1 MGRFRPLH
9 WGLIWILLKFEQATM
24 AKKNGIPQE
33 TKDDPLKVFN
43 SKLNALKMDDKKHEV
58 DDNSTGM
65 AAGLK
70 YASEFSAAVLVGVFF
85 GYIADKF
92 IGTTPWGLLAGL
104 VFGFGAGVLNVVRAA
119 KEGMDGT

>member
-1 MGRFRPLH
+1 
-9 WGLIWILLKFEQATM
+9 
-24 AKKNGIPQE
+24 
-33 TKDDPLKVFN
+33 
-43 SKLNALKMDDKKHEV
+43 MDDKKHEV

-85 GYIADKF
+85 GYLADKF

-104 VFGFGAGVLNVVRAA
+104 FLGLVQAFKRCTRCKRRNGWYLIAL
-119 KEGMDGT
+119 TY

>member
-1 MGRFRPLH
+1 M
-9 WGLIWILLKFEQATM
+9 T
-24 AKKNGIPQE
+24 KKNGIPQE
-33 TKDDPLKVFN
+33 NKDDPLKIFN
-43 SKLNALKMDDKKHEV
+43 SKLNALKVDDKKHEV
-58 DDNSTGM
+58 DDNITGM

-104 VFGFGAGVLNVVRAA
+104 VFGFAPGILNVVRAA